1 MSALLC
7 AQILRVC
14 RETPTV
20 RLPDA
25 VRASEVWLQHGRR
38 LPNLGGWPARHRRDA
53 QAHYCKMSLK
63 ELPEELCSLMAT
75 LLPRNDLLALRQC
88 NKSSAAAVQRSI
100 QDDERFEKMIFD
112 ALAEPRNIESEG
124 RIFGGGARELVSFC
138 AADAALPALQSAI
151 TETAGGLQKLCLYR
165 CAVTD
170 ARLLEMCRACP
181 LLQTLVC
188 VIDVPNIETA
198 DVEQLSM
205 QISQACPLLEV
216 VKLPCNGSAVEGYAA
231 AFPNLRCLEFF
242 SHGHGSHAVRKSKFH
257 SAVDASAEK

>member
-1 MSALLC
+1 
-7 AQILRVC
+7 
-14 RETPTV
+14 
-20 RLPDA
+20 
-25 VRASEVWLQHGRR
+25 
-38 LPNLGGWPARHRRDA
+38 
-53 QAHYCKMSLK
+53 MSLK
-63 ELPEELCSLMAT
+63 ELPEELCSHMAT

-170 ARLLEMCRACP
+170 ARLLEMCCACP

-198 DVEQLSM
+198 DVEQLSI
-205 QISQACPLLEV
+205 QISQACPLLEI
-216 VKLPCNGSAVEGYAA
+216 VKLPCNGSAVEGYDDTVHCGRSRGYSPSSCDSISLDSSGRSEVAYKA
-231 AFPNLRCLEFF
+231 PSRCCR
-242 SHGHGSHAVRKSKFH
+242 GAKVRH
-257 SAVDASAEK
+257 SSAEERGRAIVISKYMMCYL

>member
-1 MSALLC
+1 MPRLAIKSHKRRVLKTLRFGACKSLNSVLALHQSKLSAI
-7 AQILRVC
+7 QR
-14 RETPTV
+14 T
-20 RLPDA
+20 D
-25 VRASEVWLQHGRR
+25 
-38 LPNLGGWPARHRRDA
+38 
-53 QAHYCKMSLK
+53 YCTMSLAA
-63 ELPEELCSLMAT
+63 LPEELCSHMAT

-100 QDDERFEKMIFD
+100 QDDDRFQKMIFD
-112 ALAEPRNIESEG
+112 ALAEPQNIEAEG
-124 RIFGGGARELVSFC
+124 RIFGCGARELVSFC

-170 ARLLEMCRACP
+170 ACLLEMVRACP

-198 DVEQLSM
+198 DVEQLSV

-216 VKLPCNGSAVEGYAA
+216 VKLPCNGSAVE
-231 AFPNLRCLEFF
+231 
-242 SHGHGSHAVRKSKFH
+242 VR
-257 SAVDASAEK
+257 ASAQNINDCEIVRNYRRPRHTG